1 MLEHSLPINRTAH
14 YYTLG
19 QSGQHIRYCW
29 LVCHG
34 YGQLA
39 RKFIQDFEVLDLSDT
54 LVIAPEG
61 LSLFYWQGF
70 TGDPVASWMTREHRL
85 DEIEDYSAYLTQLLD
100 LYRPQLPENCHFIL
114 LGFSQGCA
122 TQLRWITKTHPSFHQ
137 LILWAGMMPEDI
149 DYAPHLNYF
158 SNKSIHL
165 VYGESDQFLTPE
177 RMEEYRELI
186 RQSGLDFR
194 LHAFDGRHVVDREM
208 LKRMEATIRNTTG
221 RTR

>member
-1 MLEHSLPINRTAH
+1 MLEHSLKVSRTAH

-19 QSGQHIRYCW
+19 QTGKHLRYCW

-39 RKFIQDFEVLDLSDT
+39 SQFVQNFEVLDLSDT

-70 TGDPVASWMTREHRL
+70 TGDPVASWMTRAHRL
-85 DEIEDYSAYLTQLLD
+85 DEINDYSAYLSQVLD
-100 LYRPQLPENCHFIL
+100 IYRAQLPDDCRIVLF
-114 LGFSQGCA
+114 GFSQGCA
-122 TQLRWITKTHPSFHQ
+122 TQLRWITQVHPAFDH

-149 DYAPHLNYF
+149 DYAPHLDYF
-158 SNKSIHL
+158 SKKNIHL

-177 RMEEYRELI
+177 RMDQYRALI
-186 RQSGLDFR
+186 RQSGLHFQ
-194 LHAFDGRHVVDREM
+194 LHSFDGRHVVERKM
-208 LKRMEATIRNTTG
+208 LSKMEAMVRNSTD
-221 RTR
+221 